1 MRTRVL
7 VASGVF
13 AVVAYAAAV
22 GWRGV
27 LLVADGRPVAV
38 AFGLALLVFP
48 VVGLAAVGAEIRF
61 GLRSARLAGRLADE
75 GGLPP
80 DELPRT
86 PSGRVVRAAADADFD
101 RWRVDVT
108 ASPADWRVW
117 SRLALAYD
125 AAGDRR
131 RARGATRQAIALARP
146 PGSPRGPRRGPRRGP
161 GRLGRAGPSGSQ
173 TGSAQSGSRSGSAQE
188 EAGGAPEG

>member
-1 MRTRVL
+1 VRTRIL

-61 GLRSARLAGRLADE
+61 GLRSARLADRLADE

-117 SRLALAYD
+117 YRLALAYD